1 MPLPKLEV
9 TAIETTLGVTRA
21 EMALAFMAAFPIST
35 SVRVVGH
42 EPVEERKRAPV
53 RLSAQAVITD
63 DGDVVAAVATPPA
76 MIAPARN
83 ALMILAGLLTLIV
96 FILTILYLD
105 AEISL

>member
-1 MPLPKLEV
+1 
-9 TAIETTLGVTRA
+9 
-21 EMALAFMAAFPIST
+21 MALAFKPALPIST
-35 SVRVVGH
+35 SVRVV
-42 EPVEERKRAPV
+42 EQVPVDERKRAPV

-83 ALMILAGLLTLIV
+83 ALMTLAGLLNLII

>member
-1 MPLPKLEV
+1 MPVL
-9 TAIETTLGVTRA
+9 
-21 EMALAFMAAFPIST
+21 PIST
-35 SVRVVGH
+35 RVRFVEHV
-42 EPVEERKRAPV
+42 PVDERKRAPV
-53 RLSAQAVITD
+53 RLSAHAVMTD

-83 ALMILAGLLTLIV
+83 ALMILAGLLTLMF

>member
-1 MPLPKLEV
+1 M
-9 TAIETTLGVTRA
+9 
-21 EMALAFMAAFPIST
+21 
-35 SVRVVGH
+35 
-42 EPVEERKRAPV
+42 
-53 RLSAQAVITD
+53 TD

-83 ALMILAGLLTLIV
+83 ALTSLAGLLTLKF